1 MTLPLPPNHAQ
12 KRSRRKVDPEM
23 RSRANSLHSIRDE
36 IIDGLQKMSA
46 SVNVLKQGV
55 VKIYEDLMPP
65 PAPVAT
71 YASPIKK
78 NNGQVSEG
86 IEATTQTLEEDPY
99 ETVSIQQKL
108 VVDCPPPTATP
119 APLPPCTENELRNV
133 EKAFHATFFGIV
145 HEEGTTLPK
154 DHEIEEVEDEA
165 DEVTPTGEEEATK
178 VQFFCKFFKHWF
190 FVL

>member
-1 MTLPLPPNHAQ
+1 
-12 KRSRRKVDPEM
+12 M

-99 ETVSIQQKL
+99 ETVSIKQKL

-119 APLPPCTENELRNV
+119 ATFNCTENELSNV

-145 HEEGTTLPK
+145 HEEGIGETSVETALPK
-154 DHEIEEVEDEA
+154 DHEIEDVEDDA
-165 DEVTPTGEEEATK
+165 DEVTPTGQDAIK
-178 VQFFCKFFKHWF
+178 VMFGLFFQC
-190 FVL
+190 VSTMA